1 MISTTNIAMSAA
13 EPPLARKFVKTSCPG
28 VSITR
33 SPGILVS
40 VFPSLSYNDPQIFC
54 IVSSGKK
61 LAPMCCVIPPASL
74 P

>member
-1 MISTTNIAMSAA
+1 MSTTNIAISAA
-13 EPPLARKFVKTSCPG
+13 EPPLARRLVKTSCPG

-33 SPGILVS
+33 IPGIFVCA
-40 VFPSLSYNDPQIFC
+40 FPNLSYNVPQIFW

-61 LAPMCCVIPPASL
+61 LAPICCVIPPASL